1 MVRDIVN
8 GVLFT
13 SLIFFIS
20 VFIPI
25 IGFFGALIIPLPIL
39 FYRLKLGRTIGVLIP
54 IISGLMLFILIG
66 GISPDILFFVEL
78 LVIGFIL
85 GELIES
91 NHSIEKTIL
100 YATGAVWISGLTG
113 LTVYS
118 TLSGNSIYAVVSAY
132 VTKNLELTMVLYQ
145 NMGMSD
151 ENIALIDRFL
161 LEIRLF
167 IVQIIPAMVTAS
179 TLFVAWT
186 NLLIARPL
194 LKSRSLSCPDFGPLN
209 M

>member
-1 MVRDIVN
+1 M
-8 GVLFT
+8 
-13 SLIFFIS
+13 

-161 LEIRLF
+161 LEIRPL
-167 IVQIIPAMVTAS
+167 IVQIINPFCG
-179 TLFVAWT
+179 L
-186 NLLIARPL
+186 
-194 LKSRSLSCPDFGPLN
+194 D
-209 M
+209 